1 MFVRTSLLLAAS
13 MVATPVA
20 AQDRDGADHPLLT
33 RYPGTEIRS
42 YRATGAERL
51 FVPTAAVT
59 NQARAKG
66 VTLEGEVT
74 HISYMHFPA
83 VSRLEM
89 VRFYQTQLA
98 AKGFALRFNCTGDVQ
113 CGREM
118 QTLLINSGKVA
129 PEGIGDAGFSGR
141 YTTMV
146 ATRGNDWIVLMIEEN
161 ANRSIV
167 YEGVIEHARQ
177 LGAR

>member
-1 MFVRTSLLLAAS
+1 MFVRTALLVAAS
-13 MVATPVA
+13 MAATPVF
-20 AQDRDGADHPLLT
+20 AQDRDGADHPLIA

-42 YRATGAERL
+42 YRGAGLDRV
-51 FVPTAAVT
+51 FVPTAAVA

-66 VTLEGEVT
+66 VVLEGQVT
-74 HISYMHFPA
+74 HLSYMHFPA

-89 VRFYQTQLA
+89 VRFYQAQLA
-98 AKGFALRFNCTGDVQ
+98 AKGFALRLNCTGDAQ
-113 CGREM
+113 CGRDM
-118 QTLLINSGKVA
+118 QALLINSGKVA

-146 ATRGNDWIVLMIEEN
+146 ATRSDSWVVLMIEEN

-167 YEGVIEHARQ
+167 YEGVIEQARPVPM
-177 LGAR
+177 R